1 MGEWFTSASTAAT
14 DLMTSMMNLITG
26 NPVFAVLFVGGTL
39 IPLGLKLF
47 KKVKRSA

>member
-1 MGEWFTSASTAAT
+1 MGEWFSSASTAAIE
-14 DLMTSMMNLITG
+14 LMNSMMTLITG
-26 NPVFAVLFVGGTL
+26 NAVFSVLFVGGTL